1 MSKVAPPFRADH
13 VGSLLRPPAIHVARG
28 RRARGEIDDAEL
40 RGIEDKAIAEMIPK
54 LEATGIQSITD
65 GEFRREWFHLDFLQ
79 QLDGVTVSG
88 QIESSSNSQET
99 VHMTPPKISVT
110 GKLRHARTIQVD
122 DFRFVAEH
130 TT

>member
-1 MSKVAPPFRADH
+1 
-13 VGSLLRPPAIHVARG
+13 
-28 RRARGEIDDAEL
+28 
-40 RGIEDKAIAEMIPK
+40 MIPK

-110 GKLRHARTIQVD
+110 GKLRHARD
-122 DFRFVAEH
+122 DSGRRLPIRR
-130 TT
+130 TSTRT

>member
-13 VGSLLRPPAIHVARG
+13 VGSLLRPPEIHAARAQ
-28 RRARGEIDDAEL
+28 RARGEIDDAEL
-40 RGIEDKAIAEMIPK
+40 RGIEDTAIAEMIPK

-88 QIESSSNSQET
+88 AIESSSNSHGDGAHDAAED
-99 VHMTPPKISVT
+99 
-110 GKLRHARTIQVD
+110 LRHRQAASCANDPGR
-122 DFRFVAEH
+122 
-130 TT
+130 